1 MRRFALFRS
10 ESGSQEIRECTVKVG
25 AAHPFCNGECVVLVV
40 VTILLRKASSPIA
53 RQVMSRSEVKV
64 QGKLLPISL
73 TSRHQL
79 RTLAFTMGGRKYLAV
94 EQNAKKPSS
103 WGQLAREGHQVVQFK
118 EVETN
123 RFVAV
128 AVDGVV
134 TIYGGRERGTT
145 ARLIR

>member
-1 MRRFALFRS
+1 
-10 ESGSQEIRECTVKVG
+10 
-25 AAHPFCNGECVVLVV
+25 VLVV

-79 RTLAFTMGGRKYLAV
+79 RTLAFTMGGREYLAV